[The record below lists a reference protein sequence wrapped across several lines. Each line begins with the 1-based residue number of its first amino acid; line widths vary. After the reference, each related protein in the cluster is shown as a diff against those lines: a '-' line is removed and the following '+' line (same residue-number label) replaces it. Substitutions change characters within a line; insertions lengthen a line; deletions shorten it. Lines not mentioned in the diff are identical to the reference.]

1 MSITVNNRTKALFFN
16 SLYRC
21 LGSLLKSTNCLLK
34 IISLYFLNGSSSAI
48 VEASIIVILKNRI
61 CLNKVFRMFFEN
73 FSTTLFSLSCSCSS
87 SFISGSGTLLFSSG
101 TSCPLPESSTLST
114 GLMTAS
120 LESFSSIWDESFP
133 T

>member
-87 SFISGSGTLLFSSG
+87 SFISGPGRLLFPFG
-101 TSCPLPESSTLST
+101 TS
-114 GLMTAS
+114 
-120 LESFSSIWDESFP
+120 
-133 T
+133 